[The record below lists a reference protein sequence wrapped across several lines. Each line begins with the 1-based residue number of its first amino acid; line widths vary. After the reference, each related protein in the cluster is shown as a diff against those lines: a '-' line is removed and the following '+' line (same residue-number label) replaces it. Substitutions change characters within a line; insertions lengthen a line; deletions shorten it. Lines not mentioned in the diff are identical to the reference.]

1 MRMWNGLRIVRSC
14 PAICRSLLLLA
25 CLLSVLVVGSSSGGH
40 GLDHHL
46 AVLRVVEGVSAVKD
60 FGKEGN
66 HAEQFGV
73 ILTVRTMRCKFQ

>member
-1 MRMWNGLRIVRSC
+1 MSC
-14 PAICRSLLLLA
+14 YCRSLLLLA
-25 CLLSVLVVGSSSGGH
+25 CLLSVLVAGSSSGKCE
-40 GLDHHL
+40 LDHHL